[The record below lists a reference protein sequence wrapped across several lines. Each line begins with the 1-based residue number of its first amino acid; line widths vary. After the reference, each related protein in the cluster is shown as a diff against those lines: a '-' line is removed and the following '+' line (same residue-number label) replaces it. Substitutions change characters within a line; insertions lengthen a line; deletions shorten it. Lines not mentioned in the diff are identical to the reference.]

1 MLDLTASLVEEDAGL
16 AKDRRRAKDAE
27 LSHPCRCYG
36 GRMLVIETFQRGAS
50 SRTRPATSTAVIK
63 IDTS

>member
-27 LSHPCRCYG
+27 VSHPCRCYG
-36 GRMLVIETFQRGAS
+36 GRTLIIETFQRGAS
-50 SRTRPATSTAVIK
+50 PRYRPAAPTAVIR